1 VIDDTFEGLTDMLD
15 CPVFVVTT
23 QAAGQPSGC
32 LVSFA
37 SRASADPPIFQVCI
51 PKSRDTCTV
60 AGGAQHLAVHVLA
73 RHHRTL
79 AELFAGR
86 SGDDA
91 EKFHRCRW
99 RAGPQGM
106 PVLDDAIAW
115 FVGRII
121 GWVEVGDHV
130 LYALQPVA
138 TWVPENSDDPLYLS
152 DLDDMDSGE
161 DPSHRSFGS
170 APSAAGDVTRRYG
183 VKFTLG
189 GF

>member
-1 VIDDTFEGLTDMLD
+1 VIDEMFEDLTDMLD
-15 CPVFVVTT
+15 YPVFVVTT
-23 QAAGQPSGC
+23 QVAGQPSGC

-37 SRASADPPIFQVCI
+37 GRASANPPIFQVCI
-51 PKSRDTCTV
+51 PKSSDTFT
-60 AGGAQHLAVHVLA
+60 AASRTQHLAVHVLA

-79 AELFAGR
+79 AELFGGR
-86 SGDDA
+86 AANDA
-91 EKFHRCRW
+91 ERFHRCRW
-99 RAGPQGM
+99 RAGPEGM
-106 PVLDDAIAW
+106 PILDDAIAW

-130 LYALQPVA
+130 LYALQPAA
-138 TWVPENSDDPLYLS
+138 TWVPESADDPLYLS
-152 DLDDMDSGE
+152 DLDDSDAGD

-170 APSAAGDVTRRYG
+170 APSAAGEVTRRYG